1 MEIYAYPELQSQLQM
16 KVAQI
21 ESKLAQIDA
30 LPITVLI
37 TLKVDATPFTS
48 KGKET
53 KRVSYVEKKRTVSIS
68 KTSSSSISRKA
79 PKKQPVILAS
89 KTIST
94 VMTGYNPELKK
105 NVHEFTVY
113 NIPSRWIQLDVLNH
127 LKDWVYVIMIKFKS
141 QQKYTTITTPA
152 VLIGVFAF
160 TTIAILYPDNPAH
173 LIFTPTGCKAF
184 KLIQDRGTRKLI
196 IYYETWADLDKVI
209 GKAFSLTD
217 FTGD

>member
-30 LPITVLI
+30 FSITALI
-37 TLKVDATPFTS
+37 TLKADTTLFTP
-48 KGKET
+48 KGKGT

-94 VMTGYNPELKK
+94 VMTGYNPELKE
-105 NVHEFTVY
+105 NVHEFT
-113 NIPSRWIQLDVLNH
+113 
-127 LKDWVYVIMIKFKS
+127 
-141 QQKYTTITTPA
+141 A

-160 TTIAILYPDNPAH
+160 TTIATLYSNNPAH
-173 LIFTPTGCKAF
+173 LILTPTGCKAF
-184 KLIQDRGTRKLI
+184 KLIQNRGTRKLI
-196 IYYETWADLDKVI
+196 IYYETWANLDKVI
-209 GKAFSLTD
+209 VKKELASEGE
-217 FTGD
+217 GR